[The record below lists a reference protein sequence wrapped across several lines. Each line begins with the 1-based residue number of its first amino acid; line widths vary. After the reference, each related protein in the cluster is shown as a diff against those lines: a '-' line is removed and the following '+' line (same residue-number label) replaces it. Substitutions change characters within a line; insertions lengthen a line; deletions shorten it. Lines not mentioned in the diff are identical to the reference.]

1 MTTTRY
7 VISVEP
13 SWRHRFLLLGGHLL
27 VAALSWEWLPQSY
40 GLGCLLILAVSLG
53 YAWYQASRRRFT
65 LEWVDNSLHWQQ
77 QRYELGAGS
86 RVGPG
91 FLWLDLQGA
100 QPCRLWIFVDSLA
113 PQEYRRLAR
122 NITLC
127 TEP

>member
-13 SWRHRFLLLGGHLL
+13 SWRHRFLLLAGHLL

-77 QRYELGAGS
+77 RRYELGAGS

-100 QPCRLWIFVDSLA
+100 QPSRLWIFVDSLA